1 MIRTIILLIG
11 TLILVPIS
19 IIYFDIPLS
28 EKQSEVLSILVMTY
42 LIAAAVCFI
51 FGEIT
56 KNVSQVDKLW
66 STIPLLYV
74 WIMAAQGNWNSRLVL
89 LAILV
94 TIWAVR
100 LTYNFSRR
108 GGYSWPPW
116 KGEEDYRWS
125 VLRRQPFLSKP
136 WAWKLFHLFFI
147 CGYQMGLILLFCLPM
162 LICYEGIEKPIGVYD
177 CIQALVFLILI
188 YIEYIADQQQY
199 DFQTEKYK
207 RIANN
212 LPLGEFSHGFVRKG
226 LWSKVRHPNYAAEQ
240 AIWIV
245 FYLFSIVATGRWVN
259 WTLAGPVLLMF
270 LFLGSSDFS
279 EKISSEKY
287 PEYKEYQ
294 KKTPRFLPF

>member
-177 CIQALVFLILI
+177 CILALVFLILI